1 MSIFLWWSLLILPWF
16 LLLFFDKQ
24 RIKRFFPVLLL
35 SIVLNSLVYQ
45 LAQKLDWFTV
55 TKNLPFLTNISPSVY
70 GMFAVGT
77 LLIFYFTFGRF
88 WLYFIVNL
96 LFDLLQSFVVTPF
109 YGKLHLFK
117 RQDMNGFE
125 SVLIMTVMSL
135 IMYSYQ
141 RWQDS
146 VMIKNDKKTNKA

>member
-1 MSIFLWWSLLILPWF
+1 MLMSQLLWWSLLILPWF

-45 LAQKLDWFTV
+45 LAQRLNWFTV
-55 TKNLPFLTNISPSVY
+55 SENLPFLTNISPSVY

-77 LLIFYFTFGRF
+77 LLIFYFTYGRF

-96 LFDLLQSFVVTPF
+96 LFDILQSYVVTPF
-109 YGKLHLFK
+109 YGKLHLFE
-117 RQDMNGFE
+117 RQEMNGFQ

-135 IMYSYQ
+135 IMYMYQ
-141 RWQDS
+141 KWQDTVILKS
-146 VMIKNDKKTNKA
+146 K